1 MVAAEADSARLLR
14 IQVKANVDNVA
25 GVKLP
30 RFEVLN
36 DGSGGK
42 MDMTGLG
49 KGGTQLQAC
58 RKKYLEARAPAIP
71 SESVFLGCFGLRAGH
86 GRSAISF

>member
-1 MVAAEADSARLLR
+1 MLFYRKF
-14 IQVKANVDNVA
+14 QVKANVDNVA

-58 RKKYLEARAPAIP
+58 RKKYLEARACT
-71 SESVFLGCFGLRAGH
+71 LGMTRWRMH
-86 GRSAISF
+86 